1 MTSVNLTRDEA
12 KHRSLLIDVSHYD
25 VELDLQEEKYFSS
38 TTTVNFT
45 VKEPGSTFI
54 DLRADEILE
63 ARLNGNPLPL
73 DAYNPTYGIALS
85 GLEVAEYELKVT
97 AKIAYSRTG
106 EGLHRFVDP
115 VDNQVYLYTQFET
128 ADAKRV
134 YACFDQP
141 DMKAT
146 YSLTFHA
153 PQEWKIITNSPVTR
167 EGNTWRAQVDTPL
180 STYLIALCAGPYFEV
195 TDTWTGE
202 LTSHPEGQPATQLE
216 VPLGLY
222 CRASLAEH

>member
-153 PQEWKIITNSPVTR
+153 PQEWKIITNPP
-167 EGNTWRAQVDTPL
+167 G
-180 STYLIALCAGPYFEV
+180 
-195 TDTWTGE
+195 
-202 LTSHPEGQPATQLE
+202 HP
-216 VPLGLY
+216 
-222 CRASLAEH
+222 RR